1 MKNEDEDDEDEL
13 KANHTILTSYLGE
26 SKEVRLVLGLIVK
39 WCGVYLVA
47 DCFLVISVYL
57 IYKQ

>member
-26 SKEVRLVLGLIVK
+26 SKEVRIVGLTVK
-39 WCGVYLVA
+39 CVPRHKWG
-47 DCFLVISVYL
+47 ISGC
-57 IYKQ
+57 